1 MLQHSSKPGK
11 LVDEVWWE
19 VRIVYDS
26 CLILGM
32 VVIPNA
38 KWFWEVIAM
47 SSFSWSDVCK
57 PPHVYIEQNGRALF
71 PNFWTMVPLW
81 NNPYKQKNWTRP
93 QTQQSLKKNNLILWC
108 SFLGVFSKK
117 PFYWLLQYL
126 GNTQDIPSKWPL
138 KGGKCWLTNAFR
150 GAIFS
155 DKPKSLRVLT
165 HHSADFQD
173 LAWPI
178 SKG

>member
-1 MLQHSSKPGK
+1 MIH
-11 LVDEVWWE
+11 VW
-19 VRIVYDS
+19 Y
-26 CLILGM
+26 LIWLWFP
-32 VVIPNA
+32 IPDGFQ
-38 KWFWEVIAM
+38 KWFPRPLSPNLMCANHHM
-47 SSFSWSDVCK
+47 STLSRMDGLCFPIFEPWCHFEIILISEK
-57 PPHVYIEQNGRALF
+57 TEHVPR
-71 PNFWTMVPLW
+71 P
-81 NNPYKQKNWTRP
+81 NNPWRKITWFYGAPFW
-93 QTQQSLKKNNLILWC
+93 W
-108 SFLGVFSKK
+108 VFSKE
-117 PFYWLLQYL
+117 PFYCLLQYL